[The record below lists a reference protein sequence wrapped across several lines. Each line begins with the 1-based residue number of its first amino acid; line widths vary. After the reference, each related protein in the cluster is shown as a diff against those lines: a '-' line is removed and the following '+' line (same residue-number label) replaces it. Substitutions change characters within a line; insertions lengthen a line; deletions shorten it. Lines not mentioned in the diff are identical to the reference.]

1 MNDEHDQDLRA
12 IFAQQRRCDHEEAP
26 AWRDEWLR
34 MPAGRA
40 RVAIRWIPVS
50 FATACIAF
58 AAVLLTPTPQP
69 EPQLSEL
76 PPLFDAPPAELFA
89 SVGPPLF
96 AFESPSDFLFPD
108 HLNH

>member
-12 IFAQQRRCDHEEAP
+12 LFTQQCRCDHEDAP
-26 AWRDEWLR
+26 AWRDEVLR
-34 MPAGRA
+34 MPARRP
-40 RVAIRWIPVS
+40 RVAIRWISVS
-50 FATACIAF
+50 FATACIAL
-58 AAVLLTPTPQP
+58 AAVLLTSVPEP

-76 PPLFDAPPAELFA
+76 PPLFDAQPAELFA